1 MRQRVLFLVSH
12 KVGSLQKILGSF
24 QKHHINLENI
34 SSRPSRDGKSFEI
47 IVDIE
52 PQEEMTLQ
60 KLKEETQDSCERFD
74 VIGTKK
80 IPWFPRKINDLDKFS
95 QKILEAG
102 GELTSDHPGFNDK
115 LYRERRNHISEIAL
129 AYKQ

>member
-24 QKHHINLENI
+24 QKQNINLENI

-52 PQEEMTLQ
+52 PQEETLLQ
-60 KLKEETQDSCERFD
+60 KLKDELKNECQRVDI
-74 VIGTKK
+74 VGTSKL
-80 IPWFPRKINDLDKFS
+80 PWFPRKIHDLNKFTH
-95 QKILEAG
+95 KILEAG
-102 GELTSDHPGFNDK
+102 GDLDSDHPGK
-115 LYRERRNHISEIAL
+115 
-129 AYKQ
+129 